1 MRRHCKISSRCS
13 WIYIFK
19 VKRSAKIAKQHCGLL
34 CPKFWDFPRMLV
46 LWSSSHRF
54 LCMTLRA
61 EVITLALPVVPSL
74 APFSVW
80 DATPSVTIN
89 NSYAGYASV
98 IKHSNGNKS
107 HIEFDWSSQRTKPP
121 WLVGRLE
128 WCLRCCSRTPEG
140 KIWDILQD
148 ASLNEF

>member
-1 MRRHCKISSRCS
+1 
-13 WIYIFK
+13 
-19 VKRSAKIAKQHCGLL
+19 
-34 CPKFWDFPRMLV
+34 
-46 LWSSSHRF
+46 
-54 LCMTLRA
+54 MTLRA

-107 HIEFDWSSQRTKPP
+107 HIEFD
-121 WLVGRLE
+121 
-128 WCLRCCSRTPEG
+128 
-140 KIWDILQD
+140 
-148 ASLNEF
+148 